1 MPQRTCIPSAIA
13 IMLTGSTFSIDVS
26 KVSTAPSG
34 TARTK
39 FARL

>member
-1 MPQRTCIPSAIA
+1 MPQRTCRPIAIA
-13 IMLTGSTFSIDVS
+13 IMLIGSTLSIDVS
-26 KVSTAPSG
+26 SVSTAPSG